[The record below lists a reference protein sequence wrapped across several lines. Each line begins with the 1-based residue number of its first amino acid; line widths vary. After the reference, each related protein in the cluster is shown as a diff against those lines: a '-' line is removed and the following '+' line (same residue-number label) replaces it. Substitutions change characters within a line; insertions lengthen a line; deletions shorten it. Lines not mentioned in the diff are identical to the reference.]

1 MLPTKSSCFFHYKQN
16 MLPTT
21 NACFLLTEPAGD
33 NPIVQEQEQ
42 EPNRRKDMT
51 EPHPATPPH
60 PCRQTPRRAPPAPPN
75 SMANLNTKPRTSVR
89 KRGRRRAA
97 PARGRRVFTA
107 LTRATKRAASVL
119 GVLRINE
126 AGGERAGHRTENQRA
141 RGTKRRQG
149 QTRPKPAPQART
161 TSFCM
166 DVASPRTTFISYME
180 GVLFV
185 LQQLFINTD

>member
-1 MLPTKSSCFFHYKQN
+1 M
-16 MLPTT
+16 
-21 NACFLLTEPAGD
+21 
-33 NPIVQEQEQ
+33 
-42 EPNRRKDMT
+42 
-51 EPHPATPPH
+51 
-60 PCRQTPRRAPPAPPN
+60 
-75 SMANLNTKPRTSVR
+75 
-89 KRGRRRAA
+89 
-97 PARGRRVFTA
+97 FTA

-180 GVLFV
+180 GVCT
-185 LQQLFINTD
+185 QDPK